1 MNKTLLFLLSR
12 LREPSTMA
20 GLSILGALFGLPPGT
35 VEGLGQVV
43 AGVAAVGAVLLPE
56 VKAAQ

>member
-1 MNKTLLFLLSR
+1 MNKTLFFLLNR

-56 VKAAQ
+56 VKPQ